1 MMLQRR
7 IESWR
12 CPEAAMFAYVVVVVV
27 VGGVVGNVDDGL
39 HLKPMTSCRQ
49 CSSFLR
55 CFDIGANPSCEN
67 AAE

>member
-12 CPEAAMFAYVVVVVV
+12 FPEAAMFAYAVA
-27 VGGVVGNVDDGL
+27 VVGNVDDDDDDL
-39 HLKPMTSCRQ
+39 HLKLMTSCRQ

-55 CFDIGANPSCEN
+55 CFDTTHKTTTSNYT
-67 AAE
+67 